1 MVFAPYC
8 YEESKP
14 SDDEDDRHTN
24 RVEVKGEDGDDEE
37 DMDDELVELV
47 NNYTTPFGP

>member
-1 MVFAPYC
+1 MVFTPYC

-24 RVEVKGEDGDDEE
+24 RVEVEGEDR
-37 DMDDELVELV
+37 DDELVELV
-47 NNYTTPFGP
+47 NNYTTPFGL